1 MKKKLLI
8 VLFLITSL
16 MIGCNKEPED
26 TTLMEGQE
34 KLESHQYDEALTLLS
49 QVLDEDP
56 QNDSARAMYMQARK
70 MKSAETHES
79 NNNIANAIRDLEA
92 IVNIDNGSNVIKRE
106 SINKKAE
113 LEKLQ
118 EEEKQ
123 AALERKE
130 NAKKTS
136 RDAANRNVVK
146 KSQSQAINNN
156 KVEKQES
163 SETKVTKPKEE
174 ATEEVTQE
182 ATEEEQVQ
190 EPQVDT
196 EVEADENESMSISI
210 DTQQINTQQD
220 LQSDD
225 DR

>member
-56 QNDSARAMYMQARK
+56 ENDSARAMYMQARK

-123 AALERKE
+123 AALERK
-130 NAKKTS
+130 
-136 RDAANRNVVK
+136 
-146 KSQSQAINNN
+146 
-156 KVEKQES
+156 
-163 SETKVTKPKEE
+163 VTKPKEE

>member
-56 QNDSARAMYMQARK
+56 ENDSARAMYMQARK

-106 SINKKAE
+106 SIIIK
-113 LEKLQ
+113 
-118 EEEKQ
+118 
-123 AALERKE
+123 
-130 NAKKTS
+130 
-136 RDAANRNVVK
+136 
-146 KSQSQAINNN
+146 
-156 KVEKQES
+156 
-163 SETKVTKPKEE
+163 
-174 ATEEVTQE
+174 
-182 ATEEEQVQ
+182 
-190 EPQVDT
+190 
-196 EVEADENESMSISI
+196 
-210 DTQQINTQQD
+210 
-220 LQSDD
+220 
-225 DR
+225 